1 MAGRLRAAVGL
12 NNCLPCS
19 EVFGDRITGKLSTRV
34 PPVMLFAAHLFIENK
49 SETTFVIPTAQALS
63 NRVPAEYGFRQ
74 PRPALFLWYVRYP

>member
-1 MAGRLRAAVGL
+1 MKVSGAAVVVL
-12 NNCLPCS
+12 IALY
-19 EVFGDRITGKLSTRV
+19 FA
-34 PPVMLFAAHLFIENK
+34 VMLFAAHLFIENK